1 MQGTTSQ
8 LAPGNLPA
16 SAGDLRDTT
25 SIPVLGKSP
34 RGGNGKPTS
43 VFLPGESNGQRS
55 LVGYIPQGHTES
67 DTTEA
72 T

>member
-8 LAPGNLPA
+8 VAPGNLPA
-16 SAGDLRDTT
+16 NAGDLRDTT
-25 SIPVLGKSP
+25 SIPGLGKSP
-34 RGGNGKPTS
+34 RGENGKPTS
-43 VFLPGESNGQRS
+43 VFLPGESRGQRS
-55 LVGYIPQGHTES
+55 LVGYSPQGHTQS